1 MTAGSAKP
9 TKAGSLL
16 REERGVSAIEFA
28 LIAPVMLVL
37 YVGAVEIGNALTI
50 DRRVSLVA
58 STAADLVAQK
68 KTTSNA
74 ELKDVANVATG
85 ILTPYTTKPLK
96 IVLTSVVADQNNKGK
111 VAWSYASTGGGARPK
126 NSAYT
131 VPEGLTQ
138 ANTSR
143 GELRFLAAAQSVRR
157 PAQSRLLQDEPD
169 LLCAPAQDP
178 DRRQERLIAD
188 KKNVDGRDMPGH
200 DGLWG

>member
-74 ELKDVANVATG
+74 ELKDVANAATG

-138 ANTSR
+138 ANTSVIVAEVSYDFSPLLNLS
-143 GELRFLAAAQSVRR
+143 GGLPNPGFFKMSQTFYAR
-157 PAQSRLLQDEPD
+157 PRKSLTVAKSD
-169 LLCAPAQDP
+169 
-178 DRRQERLIAD
+178 
-188 KKNVDGRDMPGH
+188 
-200 DGLWG
+200 

>member
-1 MTAGSAKP
+1 MGTLRRG
-9 TKAGSLL
+9 L

-74 ELKDVANVATG
+74 ELKDVANAATG

-138 ANTSR
+138 ANTSVIVAEVSYDFSPLLNLS
-143 GELRFLAAAQSVRR
+143 GLPNPGFFKMSQTFYAR
-157 PAQSRLLQDEPD
+157 PRKSLTVAKSD
-169 LLCAPAQDP
+169 
-178 DRRQERLIAD
+178 
-188 KKNVDGRDMPGH
+188 
-200 DGLWG
+200 